1 MAIVDPR
8 LHRSNAVI
16 HDAAPNGGEGDAV
29 EIAPWHATQRHF
41 VAGAAKSMGN
51 MSDMTDWL
59 GNGQACRRNDTHETN
74 SARLQGGR
82 ARCGPR
88 FSECFGDKFRWA
100 GGQYYSIHAAPGPVA
115 TCHQNSHKT

>member
-1 MAIVDPR
+1 MPCHIRAPADPITLLTHMAIVDPR

-51 MSDMTDWL
+51 MSDMTD
-59 GNGQACRRNDTHETN
+59 
-74 SARLQGGR
+74 
-82 ARCGPR
+82 
-88 FSECFGDKFRWA
+88 
-100 GGQYYSIHAAPGPVA
+100 
-115 TCHQNSHKT
+115 